1 MLFGQARTA
10 GIRSPLRRGIAV
22 AALAALVAALLPA
35 GATAQNPDP
44 RSELDPGWLDA
55 GTASHHLQLLAHR
68 DKPEGFVHPDAPENP
83 AALGSINHAN
93 SDLAFRGEHA
103 FVGSYQGFN
112 IYHVSDPAAPVLV
125 TSVICPGGQGD
136 LSIHGDLLF
145 MSVEQTSARID
156 CGTEGAPGPVNPD
169 RFRGVRIFDV
179 SDLQHPVQVAA
190 VQTCRGSHTH
200 TLVTSPADPAN
211 VYVYNSGTG
220 GVRSGDE
227 QGGCTNTPGGNDPE
241 AFLDE
246 DGNPIFTSRF
256 LVEVIQVPLAAPE
269 TASIVNHARVM
280 ANPVTGNQHGLWPGG
295 DHGPGTQSTAATDA
309 CHDITAYPA
318 VGLAAGACEGN
329 GILIDIS
336 DPVNPVRI
344 DEAMDPNFAYWHSAT
359 FNNDGTKVLFTD
371 EWGGGVGARCRPDD
385 PVSWGAN
392 AIFDIVDGQLQFAG
406 YYKLPASQHGYE
418 NCVAH
423 NGSLVPV
430 PGRDIMV
437 QAWYQGG
444 ISVFDFTDSA
454 NPVEIAYFDRGPVA
468 ERENAAG
475 DPLVTL
481 GGFWSAYYYRG
492 HIYGSEIARG
502 FDSLALTGSEHL
514 HPAELDAAALVE
526 FDLLNAQHQPELIW
540 PASFE
545 LVRAKFVQADRTGTM
560 SDNLTDRLERVIERA
575 ERFSDGPQQRAA
587 AALLRTGARSLDG
600 DVARQAELAD
610 AMRDLAAT
618 LD

>member
-1 MLFGQARTA
+1 
-10 GIRSPLRRGIAV
+10 
-22 AALAALVAALLPA
+22 
-35 GATAQNPDP
+35 
-44 RSELDPGWLDA
+44 
-55 GTASHHLQLLAHR
+55 
-68 DKPEGFVHPDAPENP
+68 
-83 AALGSINHAN
+83 
-93 SDLAFRGEHA
+93 
-103 FVGSYQGFN
+103 
-112 IYHVSDPAAPVLV
+112 
-125 TSVICPGGQGD
+125 
-136 LSIHGDLLF
+136 
-145 MSVEQTSARID
+145 
-156 CGTEGAPGPVNPD
+156 
-169 RFRGVRIFDV
+169 
-179 SDLQHPVQVAA
+179 
-190 VQTCRGSHTH
+190 
-200 TLVTSPADPAN
+200 
-211 VYVYNSGTG
+211 
-220 GVRSGDE
+220 
-227 QGGCTNTPGGNDPE
+227 
-241 AFLDE
+241 
-246 DGNPIFTSRF
+246 
-256 LVEVIQVPLAAPE
+256 
-269 TASIVNHARVM
+269 
-280 ANPVTGNQHGLWPGG
+280 
-295 DHGPGTQSTAATDA
+295 
-309 CHDITAYPA
+309 
-318 VGLAAGACEGN
+318 
-329 GILIDIS
+329 
-336 DPVNPVRI
+336 
-344 DEAMDPNFAYWHSAT
+344 
-359 FNNDGTKVLFTD
+359 
-371 EWGGGVGARCRPDD
+371 
-385 PVSWGAN
+385 
-392 AIFDIVDGQLQFAG
+392 
-406 YYKLPASQHGYE
+406 
-418 NCVAH
+418 VAH

-454 NPVEIAYFDRGPVA
+454 NPVEIAFFDRGPVA

-526 FDLLNAQHQPELIW
+526 FDLLNVQHQPELIW